1 MEKPKTEELR
11 SERSKFILLRYSKI
25 LFLLLVISAIGCNT
39 KNGMFSEED
48 IKTQDLFIKLL
59 DVTHN
64 KVNKSL
70 LKDSIKT
77 QKLPQ
82 ADQVI
87 RSNESGGYVDVH
99 IKLSEEERRL
109 SFYQDVMQFYSITSG
124 ECFLPSIDHKFSF
137 EDFMYTIKPCLG
149 NIYSTIEPILSS
161 KFSKDYKVDNHLFGE
176 LNNVLRFHEIE
187 MGMVNFYNDQFYFIF
202 FDTKNKSKVYAIF
215 DSLGMEIGDENTL
228 FRDFKR

>member
-11 SERSKFILLRYSKI
+11 SERNKFIFLRYRKI
-25 LFLLLVISAIGCNT
+25 LCLLLVISTTGCNK
-39 KNGMFSEED
+39 KNDTFSEDD
-48 IKTQDLFIKLL
+48 IETQDLFIKLL

-64 KVNKSL
+64 KVNKTL
-70 LKDSIKT
+70 LIDSIKT
-77 QKLPQ
+77 HKLPP

-87 RSNESGGYVDVH
+87 RSNESGGYVDVL

-109 SFYQDVMQFYSITSG
+109 SFYQDVMQFYSVSSG

-137 EDFMYTIKPCLG
+137 EDFMYNIKPCLG
-149 NIYSTIEPILSS
+149 NIYSAIEPILSS

-176 LNNVLRFHEIE
+176 VNKVLQFHGIE

-202 FDTKNKSKVYAIF
+202 FDKKNKSKVYAIF
-215 DSLGMEIGDENTL
+215 DSLGIEIGDENTL
-228 FRDFKR
+228 FRGFKR